1 MRNIRVPV
9 SEQDEESIQ
18 ESFVLV
24 LVTGGTLCMMKNNEG
39 KGCSFAK
46 TAKKYRQK
54 FVKNRN
60 FSEKLKTAAQPC

>member
-1 MRNIRVPV
+1 LRNIRVPV

-39 KGCSFAK
+39 KRLL
-46 TAKKYRQK
+46 AKKN
-54 FVKNRN
+54 VKNLSKIEILAKN
-60 FSEKLKTAAQPC
+60 